1 MEKQA
6 VLKEEKVRGGEKMK
20 PILIVE
26 DEAIMRESLQDWLT
40 DGGYQV
46 ETVDEGE
53 KALKAIEE
61 QDFGVVILDL
71 RLPGK
76 DGLEVLKEAREK
88 RPKLK
93 GIIITAYPSV
103 QSAVESM
110 KEGAIDY
117 LAKPFN
123 LNELEKVVRETLG
136 SVQVKIKPKAV
147 AKAEAPQKAKISA
160 VYNRILVPLDGS
172 PATEV
177 ALPYAEKLAGRLG
190 SEVTLIYVGNW
201 AKDQYQHMGRFY
213 IQKMV
218 ETTKQGARRYAKKSE
233 QQVIKVRSAILVGDP
248 AEEIVRYV
256 KQERIGLVLT
266 AMGSVADKVL
276 RVANRPM
283 VLMGVRGAH
292 PDVQG
297 KSILSKVLV
306 PLDGSRESEAVIPYI
321 EELASN
327 LRLDV
332 VLLQVLAGSYYPI
345 SVRGYDH
352 IRSSKEQME
361 SDKALAKAYL
371 DKVGARL
378 KKKGVTVESE
388 VRFGVAAEEII
399 KLTDEICADVVAM
412 STHHQNGAARWI
424 YGSVA
429 KKVLRRRD
437 ISLLML
443 GTLGQVA
450 G

>member
-1 MEKQA
+1 MGKQA
-6 VLKEEKVRGGEKMK
+6 VLKAETVRGGKKVK

-53 KALKAIEE
+53 KALKAIAE

-88 RPKLK
+88 RPKLR

-103 QSAVESM
+103 HSAVEAM

-117 LAKPFN
+117 LAKPFD

-136 SVQVKIKPKAV
+136 SVQVEIKPKAV
-147 AKAEAPQKAKISA
+147 AKAEVPKKAKIPA

-172 PATEV
+172 AAAEV

-190 SEVTLIYVGNW
+190 SEVTLTYTSNR
-201 AKDQYQHMGRFY
+201 AKDPHQHMGRFY

-218 ETTKQGARRYAKKSE
+218 GATKQGAKRYAKKPE
-233 QQVIKVRSAILVGDP
+233 RQAIKVKSTILVGDP

-256 KQERIGLVLT
+256 NQERIGLVIMAT
-266 AMGSVADKVL
+266 GSTADKVV

-283 VLMGVRGAH
+283 VLMGVKGAH
-292 PDVQG
+292 PDVPGQG
-297 KSILSKVLV
+297 ILSKVLV
-306 PLDGSRESEAVIPYI
+306 PLDGSRESETVIPYI
-321 EELASN
+321 EELASE
-327 LRLDV
+327 LRMDI
-332 VLLQVLAGSYYPI
+332 VLLQVMAGNYYPI

-371 DKVGARL
+371 DKAGAGL
-378 KKKGVTVESE
+378 KKNGLTVETE

-399 KLTDEICADVVAM
+399 KLADEICADVIAI
-412 STHHQNGAARWI
+412 STHHQSGAARWI

-429 KKVLRRRD
+429 NKVLQRRD
-437 ISLLML
+437 TSLLML
-443 GTLGQVA
+443 GTPGQVKV
-450 G
+450 